1 MSQRLSRKEI
11 KRDGFM
17 ESMGD
22 ALEWVQENIRTL
34 IGIVAAVIVV
44 AILIVLYLGY
54 AERRNARA
62 DESFAQALEIYQSP
76 VDPIAAN
83 PDDPDSPT
91 FASPSARSE
100 RAKEM
105 FQATVDE
112 FGRSDAALIASSY
125 LGQIAAD
132 QGDLD
137 QARSHWEGFL
147 AKGADHALAIEVQV
161 NLMALDRSSGQGN
174 DLVTRLRAM
183 LSGPDAGLP
192 PDLLWY
198 QLALTLEKL
207 DRQEEANEAFQ
218 RIIDEYPR
226 SAFAPAA
233 RARTGGGSPPLFG
246 S

>member
-22 ALEWVQENIRTL
+22 ALEWVQENIRML
-34 IGIVAAVIVV
+34 IGAVAAVIAVV
-44 AILIVLYLGY
+44 ILIVIYMGY

-62 DESFAQALEIYQSP
+62 DESFAKALQIYQSP

-83 PDDPDSPT
+83 PDDPVSPT
-91 FASPSARSE
+91 FASASARSE

-105 FQATVDE
+105 FEATVDD
-112 FGRSDAALIASSY
+112 FGRSDAALIARSY

-132 QGDLD
+132 QGDMEG
-137 QARSHWEGFL
+137 ARSHWQDFL
-147 AKGADHALAIEVQV
+147 AKGTDHALAIEVQV
-161 NLMALDRSSGQGN
+161 NLMALDRASGQGN

-183 LSGPDAGLP
+183 LSGPDTGLP

-198 QLALTLEKL
+198 QLALTLEDL
-207 DRQEEANEAFQ
+207 DRQEEAAEAFQ
-218 RIIDEYPR
+218 RIVDEYPR

-233 RARTGGGSPPLFG
+233 RARTGGSSSPLFG